1 MLISTTVPV
10 LNTAQQ
16 HQRFG
21 LWLGVAAQPFS
32 GKELGEVFTRPPFR
46 SIFQSFGRGPGL
58 LTSSELS
65 IQTPDLLGLVSTLT
79 ARKQSP
85 FVGLYKFDEQV
96 AVAVSSAVVV
106 SVRAPDFRNST
117 RMHRAGFSM
126 LKCSDLG
133 TFLNARPLLKEA
145 VHLRSKENCSFSWLY
160 KYKLLT
166 RVLLVNPTGRNH
178 TSAK

>member
-10 LNTAQQ
+10 LSTAQQ

-65 IQTPDLLGLVSTLT
+65 IQTSGLSGLVSTLT

-85 FVGLYKFDEQV
+85 FVGPYKFDEQV
-96 AVAVSSAVVV
+96 AVAVFSVVVV

-117 RMHRAGFSM
+117 RMHHAGFSM

-133 TFLNARPLLKEA
+133 TLKLRHSVSKNTTSNEISTNCRSALRFPNFFSLKEQQ
-145 VHLRSKENCSFSWLY
+145 HG
-160 KYKLLT
+160 T
-166 RVLLVNPTGRNH
+166 
-178 TSAK
+178 

>member
-46 SIFQSFGRGPGL
+46 SIFWSFGRGPGL

-65 IQTPDLLGLVSTLT
+65 VQTSGLLGLRGLVSTLT

-85 FVGLYKFDEQV
+85 FVGPYKFDEQV
-96 AVAVSSAVVV
+96 AVAVFSVVVV

-117 RMHRAGFSM
+117 RMHLACFSM

-133 TFLNARPLLKEA
+133 TFLNARPLKCPA
-145 VHLRSKENCSFSWLY
+145 S
-160 KYKLLT
+160 
-166 RVLLVNPTGRNH
+166 
-178 TSAK
+178 